1 MSYPKRGEV
10 FLVNL
15 DPAIGAEIQKTRPA
29 VVIQN
34 NILNQY
40 SPLVI
45 VCPITS
51 TIQSGETRVFV
62 KAPEGG
68 LDNDSMILTQ
78 QIRSLDKKRL
88 VKKLGRLKTETMR
101 KVDLALKIT
110 QGLIPL

>member
-15 DPAIGAEIQKTRPA
+15 DPTIGAEIQKTRPA

-51 TIQSGETRVFV
+51 TIRSGETRVFV
-62 KAPEGG
+62 KAPGGG

-78 QIRSLDKKRL
+78 QVRCLDKKRL
-88 VKKLGRLKTETMR
+88 VKKLGKLKIETMR
-101 KVDLALKIT
+101 EVDLALKIT